1 LGGGGDGQLIR
12 TRTSERMEVRAAHAG
27 NEDPEHDLSRAWLG
41 ERKLTHLVISVHGRT
56 DSEPYRTQG
65 AAHSGE

>member
-1 LGGGGDGQLIR
+1 
-12 TRTSERMEVRAAHAG
+12 MEVRAAHAG

-41 ERKLTHLVISVHGRT
+41 ERKLTHLVISVHGGT